1 MYIKQ
6 EGMMQ
11 MTFTKL
17 PKSITAEELLSTPL
31 PPVKWIIPGLL
42 PAGLALFAGPS
53 KAGKSWLT
61 LWLCL
66 QIAQG
71 NPVWNREIEPRT
83 VIYFSLEDTFNRLQN
98 RIFQLI
104 DGGDAPERLILQT
117 ECPSIGQGLE
127 EQVESLIHTYR
138 DVGLVV
144 IDTLQKVRV
153 SDGNGGMYAND
164 YKEAGALKKL
174 ADKYGICILLIHHLR
189 KQTASDPFEQISGS
203 TGLMGVADTSWV
215 MQRKRMSQTADIL
228 LTGRDMDDRTLHLRE
243 KNCVWT
249 LEDEETAEEREIK
262 TVPDYLWKVAE
273 YIESVGNWQGT
284 ASELLAAAGIENA
297 KPNQFTYNM
306 AKYFDKV
313 FEPKN
318 IRYKTHRKNKVR
330 LLSFYGDDGD
340 GGDDDI
346 DITQLSGWGIPE
358 RPSPSSPYAG
368 YKRNLDI
375 VYPLIGGIPLAKLL
389 PMTLEEMCEELRK
402 RPGRGGNCIKETTVQ
417 KYLETVSSVLEDAKK
432 NDIIPFNPA
441 HRVRKK
447 HIEKEVQHIP
457 QKYEMGKLMR
467 AIQNEPILYRA
478 YYTLAITTGLRRGEL
493 CALQWRDITGAC
505 ELTVR
510 RSRSCASGQIVES
523 DTKSH
528 RERIVTIPLGIWEL
542 LMALRQQ
549 QVLHSGVPDRE
560 QPIFTD
566 PDGHVPHP
574 DTFTRHLRK
583 LYKQCGLSEDYH
595 LHTLRHFYA
604 TYLLQE
610 GTSKQVAASLLGH
623 ADTAFL
629 ERTYC
634 HPQDA
639 VKLQAANLMQDL
651 LNSQNPCYVA
661 FMKNK
666 NRKAKKAG

>member
-284 ASELLAAAGIENA
+284 ASELLAAAGI
-297 KPNQFTYNM
+297 
-306 AKYFDKV
+306 
-313 FEPKN
+313 
-318 IRYKTHRKNKVR
+318 
-330 LLSFYGDDGD
+330 
-340 GGDDDI
+340 
-346 DITQLSGWGIPE
+346 
-358 RPSPSSPYAG
+358 
-368 YKRNLDI
+368 
-375 VYPLIGGIPLAKLL
+375 
-389 PMTLEEMCEELRK
+389 
-402 RPGRGGNCIKETTVQ
+402 
-417 KYLETVSSVLEDAKK
+417 
-432 NDIIPFNPA
+432 
-441 HRVRKK
+441 
-447 HIEKEVQHIP
+447 
-457 QKYEMGKLMR
+457 
-467 AIQNEPILYRA
+467 QNEPILYRA

-528 RERIVTIPLGIWEL
+528 RERIVTIPMGIWEL

-574 DTFTRHLRK
+574 DSFTRHLRK
-583 LYKQCGLSEDYH
+583 LYKKCGLSEDYH

-634 HPQDA
+634 HPQDVA
-639 VKLQAANLMQDL
+639 KQQAANLMQDL

>member
-1 MYIKQ
+1 
-6 EGMMQ
+6 MQ

-17 PKSITAEELLSTPL
+17 PKAISAEELLSTPL

-83 VIYFSLEDTFNRLQN
+83 VLYFSLEDTFNRLQN

-127 EQVESLIHTYR
+127 EQMESLIHTYR
-138 DVGLVV
+138 DVGLIV

-189 KQTASDPFEQISGS
+189 KQSAADPFDQISGS

-228 LTGRDMDDRTLHLRE
+228 LTGRDMDDRMLRLRE
-243 KNCVWT
+243 ENCVWT

-262 TVPDYLWKVAE
+262 AVPEYLWKAAE

-284 ASELLAAAGIENA
+284 ASELLAAAGIEDA

-318 IRYKTHRKNKVR
+318 IRYKSHRKNKVR

-358 RPSPSSPYAG
+358 RPSPSSPSSLGA
-368 YKRNLDI
+368 
-375 VYPLIGGIPLAKLL
+375 
-389 PMTLEEMCEELRK
+389 LEGSKHGRSVATGQPAEKPTGTTPNPCE
-402 RPGRGGNCIKETTVQ
+402 
-417 KYLETVSSVLEDAKK
+417 
-432 NDIIPFNPA
+432 
-441 HRVRKK
+441 
-447 HIEKEVQHIP
+447 
-457 QKYEMGKLMR
+457 
-467 AIQNEPILYRA
+467 
-478 YYTLAITTGLRRGEL
+478 
-493 CALQWRDITGAC
+493 
-505 ELTVR
+505 
-510 RSRSCASGQIVES
+510 
-523 DTKSH
+523 
-528 RERIVTIPLGIWEL
+528 
-542 LMALRQQ
+542 
-549 QVLHSGVPDRE
+549 
-560 QPIFTD
+560 
-566 PDGHVPHP
+566 
-574 DTFTRHLRK
+574 
-583 LYKQCGLSEDYH
+583 
-595 LHTLRHFYA
+595 
-604 TYLLQE
+604 
-610 GTSKQVAASLLGH
+610 AAS
-623 ADTAFL
+623 A
-629 ERTYC
+629 
-634 HPQDA
+634 
-639 VKLQAANLMQDL
+639 
-651 LNSQNPCYVA
+651 
-661 FMKNK
+661 
-666 NRKAKKAG
+666 